1 MARITDR
8 KLIGSW
14 CGHHN
19 FHIIGNNVASFEEKI
34 NSVLDTVLRV
44 VGMPVPSTLV
54 RKFLLVSNENTKI
67 TFPDSI
73 KSESFSEE
81 EVFLLT
87 YGKELDNRIRKVG
100 KNETFIYNHG
110 VGMHASDN
118 GSERIIKRRQ
128 IAAREFTELLDH
140 QDSNMKILH
149 KERNCFIYEN

>member
-8 KLIGSW
+8 KLIDAW

-19 FHIIGNNVASFEEKI
+19 FHMIGNNVNSFEEKI
-34 NSVLDTVLRV
+34 NNVLDTVLRV

-54 RKFLLVSNENTKI
+54 RKFLLVAKDDTKI
-67 TFPDSI
+67 NFPDDI
-73 KSESFSEE
+73 KAESFSEE

-100 KNETFIYNHG
+100 KNDSYIYNHG

-118 GSERIIKRRQ
+118 SCERIIKRRQ
-128 IAAREFTELLDH
+128 IAAREFSELLDH
-140 QDSNMKILH
+140 
-149 KERNCFIYEN
+149 